1 VAGVFER
8 FTDRARSVLVLAQD
22 EARQLHHGYI
32 GTEHIL
38 LGLIR
43 QGDGVGAE
51 VLTSFDITL
60 ESVRNEVRAMLG
72 EVHDPTAHAQNA
84 SPPFTPRA
92 KKVLE
97 LSLREALKLGHSY
110 IGTEHI
116 LLGIIREGESVATQ
130 VLTQLGVSLAA
141 ARQRVIAHISGRE
154 HEGQIGDPAEM
165 SVRSNVVRVAP
176 ASAEPLCPQCR
187 ADVSEGARYRT
198 ISVQPDASSDD
209 ENPLRT
215 YVVYCGECGVSLH
228 MFTHDLPS

>member
-1 VAGVFER
+1 LKTASMMMVPDSAYGMLAPSKVTTGTMLLR
-8 FTDRARSVLVLAQD
+8 RTWRPMSRRS
-22 EARQLHHGYI
+22 
-32 GTEHIL
+32 
-38 LGLIR
+38 
-43 QGDGVGAE
+43 
-51 VLTSFDITL
+51 DIPRLRSSSWVSSPVTPT

-141 ARQRVIAHISGRE
+141 ARQRVIALISGQE
-154 HEGQIGDPAEM
+154 HEGQTGNPAGVP
-165 SVRSNVVRVAP
+165 VRSPFVRVGP
-176 ASAEPLCPQCR
+176 ASAEPRCPQCR

-228 MFTHDLPS
+228 MFTPDHPS

>member
-1 VAGVFER
+1 VFER

-38 LGLIR
+38 LGLLR

-51 VLTSFDITL
+51 VLLSFDITS
-60 ESVRNEVRAMLG
+60 ESVRDEVRAMLG
-72 EVHDPTAHAQNA
+72 EVHDPTAPVQNA

-130 VLTQLGVSLAA
+130 VLAELGVSLAA
-141 ARQRVIAHISGRE
+141 ARQRVIAHISGQE
-154 HEGQIGDPAEM
+154 HEEQIGDPAEM
-165 SVRSNVVRVAP
+165 SVTSPVVRVAP
-176 ASAEPLCPQCR
+176 ARAEPRCPQCR
-187 ADVSEGARYRT
+187 ADVSEAGRFRKV
-198 ISVQPDASSDD
+198 SVKPDASSDD

-215 YVVYCGECGVSLH
+215 YVIYCGECGVSLH
-228 MFTHDLPS
+228 MFMHDPSS

>member
-1 VAGVFER
+1 VFER

-38 LGLIR
+38 LGLVR

-130 VLTQLGVSLAA
+130 VLARLGVSLAA
-141 ARQRVIAHISGRE
+141 ARQRVIALISGQE
-154 HEGQIGDPAEM
+154 LEGQTGDPAET
-165 SVRSNVVRVAP
+165 SVTSQFVRAGP
-176 ASAEPLCPQCR
+176 ASAVPRCPQCR
-187 ADVSEGARYRT
+187 ADVSEGARFRT

-209 ENPLRT
+209 EIPLRT
-215 YVVYCGECGVSLH
+215 YVVYCGSCGVSLH
-228 MFTHDLPS
+228 VFTPDPPS